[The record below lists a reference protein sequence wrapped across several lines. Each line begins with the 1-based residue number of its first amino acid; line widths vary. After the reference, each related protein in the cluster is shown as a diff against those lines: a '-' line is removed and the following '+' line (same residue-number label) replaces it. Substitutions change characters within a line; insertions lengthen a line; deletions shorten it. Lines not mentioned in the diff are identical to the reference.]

1 MPHFK
6 IDKNSGQG
14 PGEISVSPTE
24 HNLTQSPIQEYLKV
38 TLGGVTKTIPLVHK
52 VGEVTYRYTFNVSP
66 TNVSVDSLGGN
77 IPYSVESI
85 RESFIGGVSAEV
97 DNNWGYTVDC
107 DEGITDNGGTLSVG
121 ANPNSWELTRN
132 VRITQ
137 NNSGKTIIINIIQ
150 LASSVQTEYTFNV
163 VPVTID
169 VGPEGG
175 TRNLTITSTKTTT
188 TNGQPQVSELDYT
201 VNASDPSWIH
211 ISGNSVT
218 IDATSSEQA
227 RTGSITLLQNE
238 SGRSLTININ
248 QQASII
254 TTEYQFSVSPTGYT
268 MGAGGGSLTLTVT
281 STKTIT
287 TDGVPKVTQLG
298 YTFGS
303 LPSWITR
310 NSNTLTIANNPN
322 TSERF
327 TTITLNQNESGR
339 SAQVTIN
346 QDAREIVEGWQ
357 YFMASYVKDYNGSP
371 NLPTSDFTSS
381 EHSNSTI
388 TDYVIG
394 FKIKTQDGNLT
405 VGSSSWTLKQWLEWL
420 VDNKE
425 DPHVSTLSDGEV
437 NYSCGES
444 WITNIRNIQSY
455 LEDTGSIPQAF
466 VPFII
471 NPIFNISANT
481 STVSRD
487 GIMDVTIGSNVK
499 TYHYTI
505 NQGGAEPV
513 DLSVFE
519 FEDGSTSLNMGTFG
533 TGSTMA
539 KPDLVYNTGSYPK
552 VKIRSLLSDGKP
564 HTSVPSSSSFA
575 IVQNAI
581 EVSASS
587 NNPCI
592 LKSSS
597 VGNVYKS
604 DPEIIEYYF
613 GFKADDNG
621 KDLESMWYAGRAG
634 SFNLTIYQLD
644 REGNRTGKSI
654 TLRYTL
660 TGFTITYTL
669 RIKAA
674 AIKLYQSEGLY
685 MCPIKS
691 KVYLGILNGDD
702 ISYTAHIL
710 ASPFRQINQVLDYNS
725 DAEAKISI
733 FSWDWDPIRAVEGI
747 SNYSTFYFCTRGN
760 VLDGPYSEGEGGF
773 GMNRLTLSPDDPFS
787 ISSSK
792 NAFTITV
799 NSLYKKT

>member
-24 HNLTQSPIQEYLKV
+24 HNLTQNPIQEYLKV

-188 TNGQPQVSELDYT
+188 INGQPQVSELDYT

-287 TDGVPKVTQLG
+287 TDGVPEVTQLG

-322 TSERF
+322 TS
-327 TTITLNQNESGR
+327 
-339 SAQVTIN
+339 
-346 QDAREIVEGWQ
+346 
-357 YFMASYVKDYNGSP
+357 
-371 NLPTSDFTSS
+371 
-381 EHSNSTI
+381 
-388 TDYVIG
+388 
-394 FKIKTQDGNLT
+394 
-405 VGSSSWTLKQWLEWL
+405 
-420 VDNKE
+420 
-425 DPHVSTLSDGEV
+425 
-437 NYSCGES
+437 
-444 WITNIRNIQSY
+444 
-455 LEDTGSIPQAF
+455 
-466 VPFII
+466 
-471 NPIFNISANT
+471 
-481 STVSRD
+481 
-487 GIMDVTIGSNVK
+487 
-499 TYHYTI
+499 
-505 NQGGAEPV
+505 
-513 DLSVFE
+513 
-519 FEDGSTSLNMGTFG
+519 
-533 TGSTMA
+533 
-539 KPDLVYNTGSYPK
+539 
-552 VKIRSLLSDGKP
+552 
-564 HTSVPSSSSFA
+564 
-575 IVQNAI
+575 
-581 EVSASS
+581 
-587 NNPCI
+587 
-592 LKSSS
+592 
-597 VGNVYKS
+597 
-604 DPEIIEYYF
+604 
-613 GFKADDNG
+613 
-621 KDLESMWYAGRAG
+621 
-634 SFNLTIYQLD
+634 
-644 REGNRTGKSI
+644 
-654 TLRYTL
+654 
-660 TGFTITYTL
+660 
-669 RIKAA
+669 
-674 AIKLYQSEGLY
+674 
-685 MCPIKS
+685 
-691 KVYLGILNGDD
+691 
-702 ISYTAHIL
+702 
-710 ASPFRQINQVLDYNS
+710 
-725 DAEAKISI
+725 
-733 FSWDWDPIRAVEGI
+733 
-747 SNYSTFYFCTRGN
+747 
-760 VLDGPYSEGEGGF
+760 
-773 GMNRLTLSPDDPFS
+773 
-787 ISSSK
+787 
-792 NAFTITV
+792 
-799 NSLYKKT
+799 